1 MSSVASCLR
10 DLPGTPKHEPVPPL
24 AIAAAITSAIIH
36 ASWNAALKGG
46 RGDRIVDAFLIAIGG
61 MATAIVLFAFMGVP
75 VAAAWPYLLASVVI
89 HLIYWVT
96 LFKAYD
102 LGDLS
107 HIYTLSRGS
116 APLLV
121 ALGAGLTAH
130 EIPPPFKI
138 AGIALVSVGVLAVGA
153 SPNAP
158 LRATLWALA
167 IGVTIASYSL
177 VDALGARISGNAALY
192 VGWTSGVMGAPMIAF
207 SVWRRG
213 GRQLLADASVAP
225 WRGVFIGIIS
235 FAGYGLV
242 LWAQTF
248 APIAQVTALRE
259 TSVVW
264 GALIAFTFL
273 GEQLGLRRWL
283 GAAIVALG
291 AGLIA
296 FG

>member
-1 MSSVASCLR
+1 MLARLNR
-10 DLPGTPKHEPVPPL
+10 LAHTQNVPPL
-24 AIAAAITSAIIH
+24 AIAAAITSAIVH

-46 RGDRIVDAFLIAIGG
+46 RGDRIVDAFLIAVGG
-61 MATAIVLFAFMGVP
+61 MMTALLLFVLMGAP
-75 VAAAWPYLLASVVI
+75 AAASWPYLAASVAI
-89 HLIYWVT
+89 HLVYWSL

-107 HIYTLSRGS
+107 HIYTLSRGT

-121 ALGAGLTAH
+121 AIGAMLAAH
-130 EIPPPFKI
+130 ETPPPVK
-138 AGIALVSVGVLAVGA
+138 ALGMVLVSIGVLGVGV

-158 LRATLWALA
+158 LSASMWAIVL
-167 IGVTIASYSL
+167 GVSVAAYSL
-177 VDALGARISGNAALY
+177 VDALGARLSGNPALY
-192 VGWTSGVMGAPMIAF
+192 VGWTSGLMGAPMVAF
-207 SVWRRG
+207 CALRRG
-213 GRQLLADASVAP
+213 PMRLLKDAGVAP
-225 WRGVFIGIIS
+225 WRGIIIGVLS

-264 GALIAFTFL
+264 GALIAFFVLHEDL
-273 GEQLGLRRWL
+273 GPRRWL
-283 GAAIVALG
+283 GAIVVAAG

-296 FG
+296 FA

>member
-10 DLPGTPKHEPVPPL
+10 ANPAARTHNDVPPL

-61 MATAIVLFAFMGVP
+61 MATALVLFVLMGVP
-75 VAAAWPYLLASVVI
+75 AAAAWPYLIASVAI
-89 HLIYWVT
+89 HLVYWVT
-96 LFKAYD
+96 LFNAYD

-121 ALGAGLTAH
+121 TLGAALTAH
-130 EIPPPFKI
+130 EIPPPLK
-138 AGIALVSVGVLAVGA
+138 ALGVALVSVGVLCVGF

-158 LRATLWALA
+158 LKATLWALS
-167 IGVTIASYSL
+167 IGVSIGAYSL
-177 VDALGARISGNAALY
+177 VDALGARVSGNAALY
-192 VGWTSGVMGAPMIAF
+192 VGWTSGVMGVPMIAF
-207 SVWRRG
+207 SMWRRG
-213 GRQLLADASVAP
+213 TKQLLKDAAVAP
-225 WRGVFIGIIS
+225 WRGIFIGVIS

-248 APIAQVTALRE
+248 APIGQVTALRE

-264 GALIAFTFL
+264 GALIAYIVL
-273 GEQLGLRRWL
+273 RERLGLRRWL
-283 GAAIVALG
+283 GAVVVASGAI
-291 AGLIA
+291 LIA
-296 FG
+296 FA

>member
-1 MSSVASCLR
+1 M
-10 DLPGTPKHEPVPPL
+10 PPL
-24 AIAAAITSAIIH
+24 AIAAAISSAIIH

-46 RGDRIVDAFLIAIGG
+46 RGDRVADAFLIAVGG
-61 MATAIVLFAFMGVP
+61 ILVALTLFVTMGVP
-75 VAAAWPYLLASVVI
+75 AAASWPFLATSVAI
-89 HLIYWVT
+89 HLIYWLL
-96 LFKAYD
+96 LFRAYD

-107 HIYTLSRGS
+107 HIYTLSRGT

-121 ALGAGLTAH
+121 TLGAMIAAQ
-130 EIPPPFKI
+130 EVPPPIK
-138 AGIALVSVGVLAVGA
+138 AGGMVLVSIGVLFVGF

-158 LRATLWALA
+158 LGASLWAILLG
-167 IGVTIASYSL
+167 ISIAGYSL
-177 VDALGARISGNAALY
+177 NDALGARLSGNPALY
-192 VGWTSGVMGAPMIAF
+192 VGWTSGIMGVPMIGYCL
-207 SVWRRG
+207 WRRG
-213 GRQLLADASVAP
+213 RERLLADARVAP
-225 WRGVFIGIIS
+225 FRGIAIGVLS

-264 GALIAFTFL
+264 GAVIAFLFL
-273 GEQLGLRRWL
+273 RERLGLRRWF
-283 GAAIVALG
+283 GASIVALG

>member
-1 MSSVASCLR
+1 
-10 DLPGTPKHEPVPPL
+10 VPPL

-46 RGDRIVDAFLIAIGG
+46 RGDRIADAFLIAVGG
-61 MATAIVLFAFMGVP
+61 ILVSLGLFATMGLP
-75 VAAAWPYLLASVVI
+75 APASWPFLGISVLI
-89 HLIYWVT
+89 HLIYWT
-96 LFKAYD
+96 LLFKAYD

-107 HIYTLSRGS
+107 HTYTLSRGT

-121 ALGAGLTAH
+121 TLGAIIAAQ
-130 EIPPPFKI
+130 EVPPLVK
-138 AGIALVSVGVLAVGA
+138 AGGMVLVSIGVLFVGF

-158 LRATLWALA
+158 LGASLWAIVL
-167 IGVTIASYSL
+167 GVSIAGYSL
-177 VDALGARISGNAALY
+177 NDALGARLSGNPALY
-192 VGWTSGVMGAPMIAF
+192 VGWTSGLMGVPMVAF
-207 SVWRRG
+207 CFWRRG
-213 GRQLLADASVAP
+213 SARLLADARVAP
-225 WRGVFIGIIS
+225 IRGITIGMLS

-248 APIAQVTALRE
+248 APIGQVTALRE

-264 GALIAFTFL
+264 GALIAFVFL
-273 GEQLGLRRWL
+273 REQLGVRRWL